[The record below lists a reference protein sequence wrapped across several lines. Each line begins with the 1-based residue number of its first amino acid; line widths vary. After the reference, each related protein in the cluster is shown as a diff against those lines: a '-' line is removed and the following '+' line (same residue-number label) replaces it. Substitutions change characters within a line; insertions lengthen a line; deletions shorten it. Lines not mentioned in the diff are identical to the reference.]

1 MSENEL
7 IEFKD
12 RANFDFLRFRYAQ
25 EYEQKELKA
34 DCERVAQYAR
44 DTVKD
49 LCLLGLR
56 LKEMKAAEQWREV
69 VDETGTPFS
78 YAGFEEFCKYA
89 FGFSQTKVSNLVRIA
104 EFVQVKGDSVN
115 FIERKYA
122 DYSMSQLVEL
132 ASVPKENRKYFNSAM
147 TVDDMRAVKNYMRDS
162 VGFFYMDDSEAD
174 RILEKAKKFRAEE
187 NAKRAEQKERRRQI
201 MRGEVGSKEI
211 VLEADGQLPGQ
222 TNLFDD
228 TFAGSETPYYDA
240 AADLEAEKQAIES
253 AADEWAREREAQ
265 EEKSDVG
272 YEAAEA
278 DGYEAPRIE
287 IEPCE
292 FISEYPLNVRVGRR
306 AFLADL
312 KKWRI
317 CPECAQAE
325 ARYFWRFEDRS
336 EILVERKKAFE
347 KAIGE
352 ESEATV
358 ADFYYVRL
366 SAFGE
371 WIATSK
377 IQIERWLGEKYGKE
391 GAHEN

>member
-25 EYEQKELKA
+25 DYEQRELKA

-115 FIERKYA
+115 FIERQYA
-122 DYSMSQLVEL
+122 GYSMSQLVEL

-147 TVDDMRAVKNYMRDS
+147 TVDDMRTVKNYMRDS
-162 VGFFYMDDSEAD
+162 VGFIYMSDSESD
-174 RILEKAKKFRAEE
+174 QILEKAKKFREE
-187 NAKRAEQKERRRQI
+187 QNARRAEQKAERQRIMQKPTQEIELSEEKAEDQI
-201 MRGEVGSKEI
+201 
-211 VLEADGQLPGQ
+211 PGQ
-222 TNLFDD
+222 TNLFD
-228 TFAGSETPYYDA
+228 ETADEKIAYYDA
-240 AADLEAEKQAIES
+240 AEDLEAEKRTIES
-253 AADEWAREREAQ
+253 AAEEWAQAQEEEAEEA

-272 YEAAEA
+272 YKS
-278 DGYEAPRIE
+278 PRIE

-292 FISEYPLNVRVGRR
+292 FISEYPLNVRDGRR

-312 KKWRI
+312 SKWRA
-317 CPECAQAE
+317 CPEKPETE
-325 ARYFWRFEDRS
+325 ARYFWQFEDET
-336 EILVERKKAFE
+336 EILVEQKKAFE
-347 KAIGE
+347 KSIGDE
-352 ESEATV
+352 ESATV

-377 IQIERWLGEKYGKE
+377 IQLERWLGEKYSE
-391 GAHEN
+391 RPAQEN

>member
-25 EYEQKELKA
+25 DYEQRELKA

-44 DTVKD
+44 DTVND

-115 FIERKYA
+115 FIERQYA
-122 DYSMSQLVEL
+122 GYSMSQLVEL

-147 TVDDMRAVKNYMRDS
+147 TVDDMRTVKNYMRDS
-162 VGFFYMDDSEAD
+162 VGFIYMSDSESD
-174 RILEKAKKFRAEE
+174 QILEKAKKFREE
-187 NAKRAEQKERRRQI
+187 QNARRAEQKAERQRIMQKPTQEIELSEEKAEDQI
-201 MRGEVGSKEI
+201 
-211 VLEADGQLPGQ
+211 PGQ
-222 TNLFDD
+222 TNLFD
-228 TFAGSETPYYDA
+228 ETADEKIAYYDA
-240 AADLEAEKQAIES
+240 AEDLEAEKRTIES
-253 AADEWAREREAQ
+253 AAEEWAQAQEEEAEEA

-272 YEAAEA
+272 YKS
-278 DGYEAPRIE
+278 PRIE

-292 FISEYPLNVRVGRR
+292 FISEYPLNVRDGRR

-312 KKWRI
+312 SKWRA
-317 CPECAQAE
+317 CPEKPETE
-325 ARYFWRFEDRS
+325 ARYFWRFEDET
-336 EILVERKKAFE
+336 EILVEQKKAFE
-347 KAIGE
+347 KSIGDE
-352 ESEATV
+352 ESATV

-377 IQIERWLGEKYGKE
+377 IQLERWLGEKYSE
-391 GAHEN
+391 RPAQEN

>member
-25 EYEQKELKA
+25 DYEQRELKA

-49 LCLLGLR
+49 FCLLGLR

-115 FIERKYA
+115 FIERQYA

-132 ASVPKENRKYFNSAM
+132 ASVPKENRKYFNADM

-162 VGFFYMDDSEAD
+162 VGFIYMSDSESD

-187 NAKRAEQKERRRQI
+187 NAKRAEQKERRREI
-201 MRGEVGSKEI
+201 MRGETEPGESVIESNE
-211 VLEADGQLPGQ
+211 QLPGQ

-228 TFAGSETPYYDA
+228 NFDENETPYYDA
-240 AADLEAEKQAIES
+240 AADLEGEKQAIET
-253 AADEWAREREAQ
+253 AADEWAQAQ
-265 EEKSDVG
+265 EEEAEEAEEGG
-272 YEAAEA
+272 YQ
-278 DGYEAPRIE
+278 APRIE

-292 FISEYPLNVRVGRR
+292 FITEYPLNVRDGRR

-312 KKWRI
+312 KKWRV

-325 ARYFWRFEDRS
+325 ARYFWRFEDGT
-336 EILVERKKAFE
+336 EILVEQKKAFD
-347 KAIGE
+347 KAIGKE
-352 ESEATV
+352 NEATV

-366 SAFGE
+366 TAFGE

-391 GAHEN
+391 RAREN

>member
-25 EYEQKELKA
+25 DYEQRELKA

-115 FIERKYA
+115 FIERQYA
-122 DYSMSQLVEL
+122 GYSMSQLVEL

-147 TVDDMRAVKNYMRDS
+147 TVDDMRTVKNYMRDS
-162 VGFFYMDDSEAD
+162 VGFIYMSDSESD
-174 RILEKAKKFRAEE
+174 QILEKAKKFREE
-187 NAKRAEQKERRRQI
+187 QNARRAEQKAERQRIMQKPTQEIELSEEKAEDQI
-201 MRGEVGSKEI
+201 
-211 VLEADGQLPGQ
+211 PGQ
-222 TNLFDD
+222 TNLFD
-228 TFAGSETPYYDA
+228 ETADEEIAYYDA
-240 AADLEAEKQAIES
+240 AEDLEAEKRTIES
-253 AADEWAREREAQ
+253 AAEEWAQAQEEEAEEA

-272 YEAAEA
+272 YKS
-278 DGYEAPRIE
+278 PRIE

-292 FISEYPLNVRVGRR
+292 FISEYPLNVRDGRR

-312 KKWRI
+312 SKWRA
-317 CPECAQAE
+317 CPEKPETE
-325 ARYFWRFEDRS
+325 ARYFWRFEDKT
-336 EILVERKKAFE
+336 EILVEQKKAFE
-347 KAIGE
+347 KSIGDE
-352 ESEATV
+352 ESATV

-377 IQIERWLGEKYGKE
+377 IQLERWLGEKYSE
-391 GAHEN
+391 RPAQEN

>member
-25 EYEQKELKA
+25 DYEQRELKA

-122 DYSMSQLVEL
+122 GYSMSQLVEL

-147 TVDDMRAVKNYMRDS
+147 TVDDMRTVKNYMRDS
-162 VGFFYMDDSEAD
+162 VGFIYMSDSESD
-174 RILEKAKKFRAEE
+174 QILEKAKKFREE
-187 NAKRAEQKERRRQI
+187 QNARRAEQKAERQRIMQKPTQEIELSEEKAEDQI
-201 MRGEVGSKEI
+201 
-211 VLEADGQLPGQ
+211 PGQ
-222 TNLFDD
+222 TNLFD
-228 TFAGSETPYYDA
+228 ETADEKIAYYDA
-240 AADLEAEKQAIES
+240 AEDLEAEKRTIES
-253 AADEWAREREAQ
+253 AAEEWAQAQEEEAEEA

-272 YEAAEA
+272 YKS
-278 DGYEAPRIE
+278 PRIE

-292 FISEYPLNVRVGRR
+292 FISEYPLNVRDGRR

-312 KKWRI
+312 KKWRV

-325 ARYFWRFEDRS
+325 ARYFWRFEDKT
-336 EILVERKKAFE
+336 EILVEQKKAFE
-347 KAIGE
+347 KSIGDE
-352 ESEATV
+352 ESATV

-377 IQIERWLGEKYGKE
+377 IQLERWLGEKYSE
-391 GAHEN
+391 RTAQEN

>member
-49 LCLLGLR
+49 FCLLGLR

-162 VGFFYMDDSEAD
+162 VGFTYMEDSEAD

-201 MRGEVGSKEI
+201 MRGEVGAKEI

-240 AADLEAEKQAIES
+240 AADLEAEKQAIET
-253 AADEWAREREAQ
+253 AADEWAREQEAQ

-292 FISEYPLNVRVGRR
+292 FISEYPLNVRDGRR
-306 AFLADL
+306 AFLSDL
-312 KKWRI
+312 SAWRK
-317 CPECAQAE
+317 CPFKPEVE
-325 ARYFWRFEDRS
+325 ERYFWRFEDRS

-377 IQIERWLGEKYGKE
+377 IQIERWLGEKYGTE